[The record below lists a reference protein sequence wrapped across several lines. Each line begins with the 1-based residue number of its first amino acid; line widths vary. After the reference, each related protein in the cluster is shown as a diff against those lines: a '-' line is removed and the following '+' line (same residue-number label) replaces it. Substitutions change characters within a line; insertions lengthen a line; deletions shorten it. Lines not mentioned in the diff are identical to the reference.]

1 MPTNLTMACF
11 LPNPDADETFRR
23 TQHIEQGDAW
33 IIPRDEIGDKVSLG
47 QSSHP
52 LSSLYQVKKLGSG
65 NFGEV
70 NLRLWKEIEVAVKE
84 LKGLK
89 KKNEKDGYEKE
100 AKTFQSEMKIMKKL
114 NHPNLIM
121 M

>member
-1 MPTNLTMACF
+1 MACF
-11 LPNPDADETFRR
+11 LPNPDADETFRKK
-23 TQHIEQGDAW
+23 QHIEQGDAW
-33 IIPRDEIGDKVSLG
+33 IIPRDEIGDKVRLFHS
-47 QSSHP
+47 P
-52 LSSLYQVKKLGSG
+52 LPTLTSIWQVKKLGSG

-100 AKTFQSEMKIMKKL
+100 AKTFEREMKIMKKL

>member
-1 MPTNLTMACF
+1 MEIRSDF
-11 LPNPDADETFRR
+11 FS
-23 TQHIEQGDAW
+23 Q
-33 IIPRDEIGDKVSLG
+33 PR
-47 QSSHP
+47 P
-52 LSSLYQVKKLGSG
+52 LSSFQQVKKLGSG

-89 KKNEKDGYEKE
+89 KKNEKEGYEKE
-100 AKTFQSEMKIMKKL
+100 AKTFEREMKIMKKL